1 MTDQILDA
9 ARTLALGNPRSEPI
23 SMIDLTASG
32 ACTEA
37 EFNAAFSS
45 PAVFQRELA
54 NRLFVDAREAVIQA
68 TAGMQSGLHQ
78 LCTAFT
84 TYLDYNLSHP
94 ALQQLAHAIQFQ
106 PEGYALLQRMEIGVA
121 LVAQADVQAMG
132 ASHVPERARLL
143 TALAVFTVRAE
154 YKARKKLAGMREA
167 LLDLCK
173 SSVAQEPRP

>member
-1 MTDQILDA
+1 MNHKILDA
-9 ARTLALGNPRSEPI
+9 ARTLALNGTRPGPVSTADLVAAGICTQSEF
-23 SMIDLTASG
+23 D
-32 ACTEA
+32 
-37 EFNAAFSS
+37 
-45 PAVFQRELA
+45 AVFASADVFEHELV
-54 NRLFVDAREAVIQA
+54 NRLFIDAREAVIQA

-94 ALQQLAHAIQFQ
+94 ALQQLAHAIQFR
-106 PEGYALLQRMEIGVA
+106 PDGYDLLQRMEIGVA

-132 ASHVPERARLL
+132 ANHVPERARLL

-154 YKARKKLAGMREA
+154 YKARKKIPGMRDA

-173 SSVAQEPRP
+173 LSSRTTS

>member
-1 MTDQILDA
+1 MTPKIIDA
-9 ARTLALGNPRSEPI
+9 ARMLALSSVRAEPVSSADVI
-23 SMIDLTASG
+23 ASG
-32 ACTEA
+32 ACTAA
-37 EFNAAFSS
+37 EFGAAFAS

-54 NRLFVDAREAVIQA
+54 NRLFADAREAVIQA

-94 ALQQLAHAIQFQ
+94 ALQQLAHVIQFQ
-106 PEGYALLQRMEIGVA
+106 PEGYELLQRMEIGVA

-132 ASHVPERARLL
+132 ADHVPERARLL

-154 YKARKKLAGMREA
+154 YKARKKMPGMRDA

-173 SSVAQEPRP
+173 LSAGPGLKK

>member
-1 MTDQILDA
+1 MTQKILDA
-9 ARTLALGNPRSEPI
+9 ARTLALNGTRTEPVSAPELI
-23 SMIDLTASG
+23 AAG
-32 ACTEA
+32 ACTQA
-37 EFNAAFSS
+37 EFSTAFAS
-45 PAVFQRELA
+45 PFVFQRELA
-54 NRLFVDAREAVIQA
+54 NRLFADAREAVIQA

-94 ALQQLAHAIQFQ
+94 ALQQLAHAIQFH
-106 PEGYALLQRMEIGVA
+106 PEGYELLQRMEIGVS

-132 ASHVPERARLL
+132 AAHVPERARLL

-154 YKARKKLAGMREA
+154 YKAHKKIPGMRDA

-173 SSVAQEPRP
+173 LSAGNGPKP

>member
-1 MTDQILDA
+1 MTHKILDA
-9 ARTLALGNPRSEPI
+9 ARTLALNSTRNEPVSVADVI
-23 SMIDLTASG
+23 AAGI
-32 ACTEA
+32 CTQA
-37 EFNAAFSS
+37 EFNMAFAS

-54 NRLFVDAREAVIQA
+54 NRLFADAREAVIQA

-84 TYLDYNLSHP
+84 TYLDYNLSRP
-94 ALQQLAHAIQFQ
+94 ALQQLAHVIQYQ
-106 PEGYALLQRMEIGVA
+106 PEGYELLQRMEVGVA

-132 ASHVPERARLL
+132 ANHVPERARLL

-154 YKARKKLAGMREA
+154 YKARKKNPGMREA

-173 SSVAQEPRP
+173 LSARTP